1 LGNEINW
8 AGFNADFTLPS
19 SGRTL
24 EMADLQNDPEG
35 KLVASGFLKY
45 LKTLAVLKDIRDH
58 SKLNAQTPIISA
70 GLADAGGSSWLKT
83 RRADAV
89 SIPATLDFM
98 RAHGLDQL
106 VDGYGMHSYPH
117 NDTEAQ
123 LRAHTEQ
130 NGVSECQPPGSTS
143 GKPCWITEWGVGGI
157 GPACPVDDSTRITQ
171 VRQDRDYYG
180 GLAQAGILKALMFYT
195 WEGDVHAA
203 REDSNSA
210 WRCGALTPSG
220 KLAVAP
226 L

>member
-1 LGNEINW
+1 
-8 AGFNADFTLPS
+8 
-19 SGRTL
+19 
-24 EMADLQNDPEG
+24 
-35 KLVASGFLKY
+35 
-45 LKTLAVLKDIRDH
+45 
-58 SKLNAQTPIISA
+58 
-70 GLADAGGSSWLKT
+70 
-83 RRADAV
+83 
-89 SIPATLDFM
+89 
-98 RAHGLDQL
+98 
-106 VDGYGMHSYPH
+106 
-117 NDTEAQ
+117 
-123 LRAHTEQ
+123 
-130 NGVSECQPPGSTS
+130 
-143 GKPCWITEWGVGGI
+143 VGGI